1 VIKDDL
7 LRRRFF
13 LILLSVVQE
22 SNFTEAN
29 SNNRGLPWYKH
40 DIHFKVYYL
49 TSKMALNYGIALLAA
64 SAKGHE
70 AIVQMLLNKGADVN
84 AGYYG
89 NALRAASARCH
100 WAIVQILR
108 KHGARD
114 E

>member
-1 VIKDDL
+1 
-7 LRRRFF
+7 
-13 LILLSVVQE
+13 
-22 SNFTEAN
+22 
-29 SNNRGLPWYKH
+29 
-40 DIHFKVYYL
+40 
-49 TSKMALNYGIALLAA
+49 MALNYGIALLAA

-84 AGYYG
+84 AEGGYYG

-108 KHGARD
+108 EHGARD